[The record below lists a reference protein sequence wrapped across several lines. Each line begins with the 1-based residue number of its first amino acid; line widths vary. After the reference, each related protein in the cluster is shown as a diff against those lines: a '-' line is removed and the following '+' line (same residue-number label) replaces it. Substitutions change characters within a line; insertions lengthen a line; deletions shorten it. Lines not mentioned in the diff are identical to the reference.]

1 MTELR
6 PLVCVFLKLPPSH
19 RSVLRIHEIAWN
31 VFLPQL
37 KRLNDAFEATQVTH
51 ASPEAKKIW
60 LEMRRISAEKMD
72 KLESIAFMNH
82 STAFGFL
89 EFLDAL
95 HTGRDGSEAYNNF
108 RGDSYRI
115 FNEAGQAQDV
125 LLKFR
130 EDIRVAVGRITT
142 ILSKDNDDISS
153 FVTES
158 SQSLLEL
165 ATGVE
170 ECNALLE
177 EHREEVKEVQRQSF
191 DEKDNRPSEEEFQ
204 MVREKWQAFMEISE
218 PPVYAWEALRRE
230 MGGCDDKGNPNLAP
244 YNPTNS
250 TTPTD
255 SDSSKSHKIS
265 FWRKFFRRI
274 LSCLSMKKFVR

>member
-1 MTELR
+1 MSSSR

-19 RSVLRIHEIAWN
+19 RSILRIHKIAWN

-37 KRLNDAFEATQVTH
+37 IRLNNAFEATQGKH

-60 LEMRRISAEKMD
+60 LDMRRISAEKMD
-72 KLESIAFMNH
+72 KLESVAFMNH

-89 EFLDAL
+89 KFLDAL

-108 RGDSYRI
+108 RGDSYRV

-142 ILSKDNDDISS
+142 ILSKDNNETSS

-165 ATGVE
+165 ATGIE
-170 ECNALLE
+170 ECNAILE
-177 EHREEVKEVQRQSF
+177 EHREEVKEVQRQGF

-230 MGGCDDKGNPNLAP
+230 MGGRDDKGNPNLAP
-244 YNPTNS
+244 FNHTMP

-255 SDSSKSHKIS
+255 SNSSKSHKIPS
-265 FWRKFFRRI
+265 WRRFFRGI
-274 LSCLSMKKFVR
+274 SSWC